1 MRNQPAN
8 QVTRLLKCCVLISPF
23 LVLLSQEPLRA
34 REPAPFTPKTA
45 QAAPKNDAPADPEL
59 LTWDDLIQLYKETVP
74 PPALNDKLHKL
85 LTTPFVRNTASDSGR
100 KPLKPA
106 VPAVGKILR
115 VAQWNIERGLEF
127 DAIRLAFTDAKQFNA
142 LMEDK
147 GSKADDKERD
157 EIFEQIRV
165 LQESDLVVLN
175 EVDWG
180 VNRTSFRNVAAELAD
195 ALGMNYAY
203 GVEFV
208 EVDPITMGID
218 QQVIVQEVEDA
229 YKQPNQ
235 DRDEML
241 AYVKKIMTPD
251 PQRYRGLHGTAI
263 LSRYRLDNVHLI
275 PFTTKP
281 HDWYA
286 DEKKVSIP
294 RKMQGEVSATVFKEQ
309 LVRQVRRGG
318 RMMLL
323 ADISDPDFPSGK
335 VTVVATHLEDVAS
348 PADRQKELQEVLDR
362 IQDIDHPLILTGDM
376 NTSTHT
382 GVPVSV
388 TRALKERFGDAKWW
402 AEQGAAQAARYLTPF
417 GWAYSASVGVIGVIR
432 KVDDPTR
439 ASIPLVGIN
448 PEAKFFSMLQKFRS
462 PDGSSFDFRGD
473 EGSSVNDRE
482 GTLANSN
489 ERSEK
494 GFVPTSELGK
504 SFGPIGQYKLDWMFI
519 LPPNLEKPKDKHGA
533 DALAP
538 HYGRTLKALN
548 HSIPQRI
555 SDHNPITV
563 DLPLG
568 TGLGQPTESGSTS
581 ANGKTPTNGI
591 R

>member
-1 MRNQPAN
+1 
-8 QVTRLLKCCVLISPF
+8 
-23 LVLLSQEPLRA
+23 
-34 REPAPFTPKTA
+34 
-45 QAAPKNDAPADPEL
+45 
-59 LTWDDLIQLYKETVP
+59 
-74 PPALNDKLHKL
+74 
-85 LTTPFVRNTASDSGR
+85 
-100 KPLKPA
+100 
-106 VPAVGKILR
+106 VGAILR

-127 DAIRLAFTDAKQFNA
+127 DAIRLAFTDSKRFNA

-147 GSKADDKERD
+147 SSRVDEKERED
-157 EIFEQIRV
+157 IFDQIRI
-165 LQESDLVVLN
+165 LQRSDLIVLN

-180 VNRTSFRNVAAELAD
+180 MNRTRFRNVTAELAA

-218 QQVIVQEVEDA
+218 QQVIVREVEET
-229 YKQPNQ
+229 YSEPHQ
-235 DRDEML
+235 DRDEMI
-241 AYVKKIMTPD
+241 AYVKKVMTPD
-251 PQRYRGLHGTAI
+251 PQHYKGLHGTAI

-275 PFTTKP
+275 PFITRA

-294 RKMQGEVSATVFKEQ
+294 EKIEGKLSAAVFKEQ
-309 LVRQVRRGG
+309 LLRQVRRGG

-335 VTVVATHLEDVAS
+335 ITVVATHFEDVTT
-348 PADRQKELQEVLDR
+348 PGGRQKELQEVLDH
-362 IQDIDHPLILTGDM
+362 IQGIDHPLILAGDM

-382 GVPVSV
+382 GVPISV
-388 TRALKERFGDAKWW
+388 TRALKQRFGDAKWW

-417 GWAYSASVGVIGVIR
+417 GWAYSASIGVVGVVR

-439 ASIPLVGIN
+439 TNIPLVGDN

-462 PDGSSFDFRGD
+462 ADGSSFDFRGD
-473 EGSSVNDRE
+473 KEGSSNERE

-494 GFVPTSELGK
+494 GFVSTSELGQ
-504 SFGPIGQYKLDWMFI
+504 SFGIVGQYKLDWLFI
-519 LPPNLEKPKDKHGA
+519 LPPNLEKPKDRNGA
-533 DALAP
+533 DVLAP

-548 HSIPQRI
+548 HSIPERI

-568 TGLGQPTESGSTS
+568 AGLSKTIESGTVSTDAS
-581 ANGKTPTNGI
+581 P
-591 R
+591 

>member
-1 MRNQPAN
+1 
-8 QVTRLLKCCVLISPF
+8 
-23 LVLLSQEPLRA
+23 
-34 REPAPFTPKTA
+34 
-45 QAAPKNDAPADPEL
+45 
-59 LTWDDLIQLYKETVP
+59 
-74 PPALNDKLHKL
+74 
-85 LTTPFVRNTASDSGR
+85 
-100 KPLKPA
+100 

-115 VAQWNIERGLEF
+115 VTQWNIERGLKF
-127 DAIRLAFTDAKQFNA
+127 DAIRLAFTDSKQFNA

-147 GSKADDKERD
+147 DSKADDKERD
-157 EIFEQIRV
+157 EIFEQIRI
-165 LQESDLVVLN
+165 LQQSDLVVLN

-180 VNRTSFRNVAAELAD
+180 MNRTGFRNVAAELAD

-218 QQVIVQEVEDA
+218 QQVIVREVEQA
-229 YKQPNQ
+229 YAEPHQ

-241 AYVKKIMTPD
+241 AYVKKIMAPD
-251 PQRYRGLHGTAI
+251 PQHYKGLHGTAI
-263 LSRYRLDNVHLI
+263 LSRYRLSNVHLI
-275 PFTTKP
+275 PFTTKA

-294 RKMQGEVSATVFKEQ
+294 EKMQGKVSAAVFKEQ
-309 LVRQVRRGG
+309 LLRQVRRGG

-323 ADISDPDFPSGK
+323 ADISDPDSQSGK
-335 VTVVATHLEDVAS
+335 ITVVATHLEDVAT
-348 PADRQKELQEVLDR
+348 PGDRQKELQEILDH
-362 IQDIDHPLILTGDM
+362 IQRVDHPLILTGDM

-382 GVPVSV
+382 GVPISV
-388 TRALKERFGDAKWW
+388 TRALRQRFGDAKWW

-417 GWAYSASVGVIGVIR
+417 GWAYSASVGVVGVIR

-439 ASIPLVGIN
+439 VSIPLVGDN

-462 PDGSSFDFRGD
+462 ADGSSFDFRGD
-473 EGSSVNDRE
+473 KECSFNERK

-504 SFGPIGQYKLDWMFI
+504 SFGLVGQYKLDWMFI
-519 LPPNLEKPKDKHGA
+519 LPPNLDKPKDKNGT
-533 DALAP
+533 DVLAP

-568 TGLGQPTESGSTS
+568 TGLGQPTTESRSVSTDRN
-581 ANGKTPTNGI
+581 AATNSI
-591 R
+591 RQPHG

>member
-1 MRNQPAN
+1 MLGNAN
-8 QVTRLLKCCVLISPF
+8 TLNMTKNFFLICLLLGLPSF
-23 LVLLSQEPLRA
+23 L
-34 REPAPFTPKTA
+34 A
-45 QAAPKNDAPADPEL
+45 QAQNDPEL
-59 LTWDDLIQLYKETVP
+59 LNWNEIIQLYQQDNP
-74 PPALNDKLHKL
+74 PPALSDKLHRL
-85 LTTPFVRNTASDSGR
+85 LTTPFVRNTASDAGR
-100 KPLKPA
+100 RPLKPS

-127 DAIRLAFTDAKQFNA
+127 DAIRLAFTDSKQFNG

-147 GSKADDKERD
+147 ESKADENARGDIGD
-157 EIFEQIRV
+157 QLHA
-165 LQESDLVVLN
+165 LQQSDLLILN

-180 VNRTSFRNVAAELAD
+180 MNRTRFRNVAAELAD

-218 QQVIVQEVEDA
+218 QQVVLQEVKEAYSEPHEDRA
-229 YKQPNQ
+229 
-235 DRDEML
+235 EMI
-241 AYVKKIMTPD
+241 AYVKQIMTPD

-263 LSRYRLDNVHLI
+263 LSRYRLENVQLI
-275 PFTTKP
+275 PFRTRA

-286 DEKKVSIP
+286 DEKKISIP
-294 RKMQGEVSATVFKEQ
+294 EKAEGKVSAAVFKEQ

-323 ADISDPDFPSGK
+323 ADIADSDFPSGR
-335 VTVVATHLEDVAS
+335 VTVVATHLEDVTT
-348 PADRQKELQEVLDR
+348 PANRQKELQEILDR
-362 IQDIDHPLILTGDM
+362 IGSIDHPVILAGDM
-376 NTSTHT
+376 NTSTHN

-388 TRALKERFGDAKWW
+388 PRALKQRFGDAKWW
-402 AEQGAAQAARYLTPF
+402 AEQGAAQAARYATPF
-417 GWAYSASVGVIGVIR
+417 GWAYSVSTGTIGLLR

-439 ASIPLVGIN
+439 ASIPLVGDN
-448 PEAKFFSMLQKFRS
+448 PEAKFFSMLEKFRFA
-462 PDGSSFDFRGD
+462 DGGAFDFRGD
-473 EGSSVNDRE
+473 KERSYNDRT

-504 SFGPIGQYKLDWMFI
+504 TFGLVGQYKLDWMFI
-519 LPPNLEKPKDKHGA
+519 HPPSLAKPKGND
-533 DALAP
+533 DSERFAP

-548 HSIPQRI
+548 HSIPGRI

-563 DLPLG
+563 DLPLSNR
-568 TGLGQPTESGSTS
+568 LP
-581 ANGKTPTNGI
+581 
-591 R
+591 